1 MEKILK
7 IKETDFDNFTG
18 FQILTNLQT
27 ISIGISNEQQCCE
40 NFGCIITND
49 EIDEFLNSE
58 LIEISITDTVLN
70 NKKIKELEYLKYEGE
85 AMFINLETSK
95 GLLQFVAYNE
105 HNGYYGHYDIL
116 ISNQFF
122 YETFI

>member
-105 HNGYYGHYDIL
+105 HNGYYGHDAIL
-116 ISNQFF
+116 ISNQFC
-122 YETFI
+122 YETCI

>member
-18 FQILTNLQT
+18 FQILTDLQT

-70 NKKIKELEYLKYEGE
+70 NKKIKELESKINKLIIRIDTLEELINKDGE
-85 AMFINLETSK
+85 
-95 GLLQFVAYNE
+95 
-105 HNGYYGHYDIL
+105 
-116 ISNQFF
+116 
-122 YETFI
+122 